1 MVFEKLNP
9 ELQKLV
15 VKRFAEPTLPQK
27 IAIPAILA
35 RKNVLI
41 LAETG
46 TGKTEAAILPIF
58 DFLMSGK
65 EKPVSALY
73 VTPLKSLNRDLLER
87 LLWWGNQTGLEI
99 SVRHGDTSQYERKM
113 QLEFPPNLM
122 VTTLETLQPILTAKR
137 FREHLRNVKWVVLDE
152 VHETVNSK
160 RGVQLSVALERLREL
175 CGDFQLIM
183 LSATV
188 GEPEKVGKFFSG
200 GREFEILKADT
211 TKKMDIRVINPDPKM
226 EDESIAEKVFT
237 SKETA
242 SRLRVI
248 MEMVK
253 RARSSLVFTNTRQ
266 FAEILASRM
275 KTIDRTFPVEIHHSS
290 LSKDV
295 RIKAEKEF
303 KAEKLKALVSTSSL
317 QLGIDIG
324 SVDLVLQYMSPRT
337 VTQLAQRVG
346 RSGHELSRVSRGVI
360 VSTDVDDIF
369 EAAVIARK
377 AMAQEFEGI
386 EVHEKAYD
394 VLAHQI
400 IGLTFDFGNSE
411 LEKLY
416 NIVKRAWPY
425 RDLKYP
431 EFLEVCNQL
440 NRLGL
445 VFMNPGKTIN
455 KKRRGFEYYFTQL
468 STIPDVK
475 NYRVFNMLNNSFV
488 GVLDEQF
495 VAIHGE
501 PGTTFILKS
510 EAYRIV
516 SIEGDKITVE
526 PVSDIE
532 AAIPGWEG
540 ELIPVPYPVA
550 QEVARLRGEIA
561 RKIEAGGEKFAE
573 TYVEGAYPVD
583 KSSAK
588 KMVGIVKKQ
597 KKFGAIP
604 DEKTLLVEDYEN
616 LVVIHAPFGSKTNE
630 TLGRLVAAMLTNR
643 IGAVGLKTDP
653 YRIMIQFQE
662 KKKNKDLIR
671 EILTETDPKHLASY
685 VEMSLSR
692 SELFEWK
699 FVHVAK
705 RFGAFARDAEF
716 GKIRMKKI
724 VEDFA
729 GTPIFEETLKELETE
744 KLDLEKSAEVL
755 KSIQSGDLSLVFKD
769 GLSPIGRIGV
779 QHKYAEIIGPEK
791 PEAEIF
797 KLFKKRLLGT
807 KVRLVCVNC
816 GDWSQTFASGEV
828 TDSVKCGKCDSR
840 LLATVN
846 PKFSEAEKLVK
857 KALKNLELSP
867 DERKRWETSKSNAE
881 LFMTYKTKAVIA
893 LAARGVGPAT
903 GRRILAK
910 WYKDEDSFLRAILEA
925 ERQFVKTRQFWA
937 G

>member
-15 VKRFAEPTLPQK
+15 AKRFAEPTLPQR
-27 IAIPAILA
+27 IAIPAVLS

-41 LAETG
+41 LAQTG

-58 DFLMSGK
+58 NFLMT
-65 EKPVSALY
+65 EKFNPISALY

-87 LLWWGNQTGLEI
+87 LIWWCNQTGLEI
-99 SVRHGDTSQYERKM
+99 AVRHGDTSQYERKL
-113 QLEFPPNLM
+113 QLEFPPHLM

-137 FREHLRNVKWVVLDE
+137 FREHLRNVKWVILDE

-160 RGVQLSVALERLREL
+160 RGVQLSIALERLREL

-188 GEPEKVGKFFSG
+188 GEPEKVGKFFAG
-200 GREFEILKADT
+200 GKDFEILKADT
-211 TKKMDIRVINPDPKM
+211 TKRMDIQVINPNPKI
-226 EDESIAEKVFT
+226 DDYSIAEKVFT
-237 SKETA
+237 SKEPA
-242 SRLRVI
+242 ARLRVI
-248 MEMVK
+248 MELVK
-253 RARSSLVFTNTRQ
+253 QARSSLVFTNTRQ
-266 FAEILASRM
+266 FAEVLASRIR
-275 KTIDRTFPVEIHHSS
+275 TIDKNFPLEIHHSS

-303 KAEKLKALVSTSSL
+303 KAEKIKAIVSTSSL

-324 SVDLVLQYMSPRT
+324 SVDLVLQYMSPRQ
-337 VTQLAQRVG
+337 VTQLVQRVG

-360 VSTDVDDIF
+360 ISTDLDDIF
-369 EAAVIARK
+369 ESAAIARK
-377 AMAQEFEGI
+377 AMAQEFEPI
-386 EVHEKAYD
+386 EVHERAYD

-400 IGLTFDFGNSE
+400 IGMTFDFGKSD
-411 LEKLY
+411 LEKIY
-416 NIVKRAWPY
+416 NIAKRAWPY
-425 RDLKYP
+425 KDLKYA

-445 VFMNPGKTIN
+445 VFLDLGKTVN

-475 NYRVFNMLNNSFV
+475 NYRVFNILNNSFV
-488 GVLDEQF
+488 GVLDEEF

-501 PGTTFILKS
+501 PGTNFILKS
-510 EAYRIV
+510 EAYRII
-516 SIEGDKITVE
+516 SIEGDKVMVE
-526 PVSDIE
+526 PVTDIE

-540 ELIPVPYPVA
+540 ELIPVPYSVA
-550 QEVARLRGEIA
+550 QEVARLRGEVA
-561 RKIEAGGEKFAE
+561 RKLEIKNEKA
-573 TYVEGAYPVD
+573 VEMEIMEKYPVD
-583 KSSAK
+583 KSSAEK
-588 KMVGIVKKQ
+588 IIGLVKKQ
-597 KKFGAIP
+597 KKFGVIP
-604 DEKTLLVEDYEN
+604 DEKTLLVEDYDN
-616 LVVIHAPFGSKTNE
+616 LVVIHAPFGSKVNE
-630 TLGRLVAAMLTNR
+630 TLGRLIAAMLTNR
-643 IGAVGLKTDP
+643 VGAVGLKNDP
-653 YRIMIQFQE
+653 YRIMIQFQQ
-662 KKKNKDLIR
+662 KNLELIR
-671 EILTETDPKHLASY
+671 EILMSTDPKHLASY

-705 RFGAFARDAEF
+705 RFGAFSREAEF
-716 GKIRMKKI
+716 GKIRMKKL

-729 GTPIFEETLKELETE
+729 GTPIFQETLNELEVE
-744 KLDLEKSAEVL
+744 KLDIEKSVEVL
-755 KSIQSGDLSLVFKD
+755 RRIQNGELLLAFKK

-779 QHKYAEIIGPEK
+779 VHKYAEVIGPEK

-797 KLFKKRLLGT
+797 KLFRKRLLET

-816 GDWSQTFASGEV
+816 SEWSQTFVAGEV
-828 TDSVKCGKCDSR
+828 KDSVKCGKCESK
-840 LLATVN
+840 LLAVIN
-846 PKFSEAEKLVK
+846 PKFIEAEKIVK
-857 KALKNLELSP
+857 KALKNLELAP
-867 DERKRWETSKSNAE
+867 EERKRWETMKNKAE
-881 LFMTYKTKAVIA
+881 LFMTYKNKAVIA

-937 G
+937 V